1 MKLILKLIFFTVL
14 LHIVVSILEV
24 QVTESASVNLELGI
38 CSHVFLEVVSVLEV
52 LVTESLSV
60 FLKLVIL
67 QCWSEVGDLLCCAA

>member
-1 MKLILKLIFFTVL
+1 MICSDVL
-14 LHIVVSILEV
+14 LDNFNILEV
-24 QVTESASVNLELGI
+24 LVTESASVGLELGI